1 MYNFMNKYF
10 KFILISGGTIMGS
23 MTAGVTY
30 NWLEYLYFSSF
41 VRDKKSYYSLIGH
54 PHRDIIPL
62 VMCFTGACA
71 GGYLT
76 YNKLK

>member
-30 NWLEYLYFSSF
+30 NWLEYLYFNNF
-41 VRDKKSYYSLIGH
+41 VRDKKSYYSLI
-54 PHRDIIPL
+54 
-62 VMCFTGACA
+62 VFSFS
-71 GGYLT
+71 
-76 YNKLK
+76 

>member
-30 NWLEYLYFSSF
+30 NCLEYLYFSSF

>member
-1 MYNFMNKYF
+1 MNKYF

-30 NWLEYLYFSSF
+30 NCLEYLYFSSF